1 MAHQNTLS
9 EMIKEHNAKQN
20 IAKELQEKRKNESI
34 VAINNLTEAVVE
46 HLNIRVSH
54 AYSNQKRLDVECKK
68 LEENSAKLAR
78 HAEQWIELI
87 DQMNQV
93 LKEIGD
99 VENWSRSIENDI
111 IVISS
116 TLEQVNKDQ

>member
-1 MAHQNTLS
+1 M
-9 EMIKEHNAKQN
+9 
-20 IAKELQEKRKNESI
+20 
-34 VAINNLTEAVVE
+34 
-46 HLNIRVSH
+46 IRVSH

-93 LKEIGD
+93 LK
-99 VENWSRSIENDI
+99 V
-111 IVISS
+111 
-116 TLEQVNKDQ
+116 